1 MAQTNTALK
10 ADIKAEETT
19 EEVKL
24 KRDFAIIRMG
34 GKRSKQDS
42 TLVPV
47 RVTGETIRMK
57 RGSYIPVKAKFVHA
71 LRNAL
76 EPITEEDDGS
86 GSTQQIRR
94 RKTVDYSP
102 RYPFELFGWIDEKN
116 YNRLRKIALKREITE
131 WEVNEVC

>member
-10 ADIKAEETT
+10 DETKAEETT
-19 EEVKL
+19 EEVKP

-34 GKRSKQDS
+34 GKRTKQDS

-47 RVTGETIRMK
+47 RVTGETIRLK
-57 RGSYIPVKAKFVHA
+57 RGSYIPVKAKFIHA

-76 EPITEEDDGS
+76 QPITEEDDGT

-131 WEVNEVC
+131 REVNEVC

>member
-10 ADIKAEETT
+10 DEIKAKETI
-19 EEVKL
+19 EEVKP
-24 KRDFAIIRMG
+24 KREYAIIKMG
-34 GKRSKQDS
+34 GKRTKQDP

-76 EPITEEDDGS
+76 QPIAEDDDGS

-94 RKTVDYSP
+94 RKVVEYSP
-102 RYPFELFGWIDEKN
+102 RYPFELFGWITEKD

-131 WEVNEVC
+131 REVNEVC

>member
-10 ADIKAEETT
+10 ADKEAEETT
-19 EEVKL
+19 EEVKP

-34 GKRSKQDS
+34 GKRTKQDS

-47 RVTGETIRMK
+47 RVNSETIRMK
-57 RGSYIPVKAKFVHA
+57 RGSYIPVKAAVVYA

-76 EPITEEDDGS
+76 EPIPEDDDGS

-94 RKTVDYSP
+94 RKVVEYSP
-102 RYPFELFGWIDEKN
+102 RYPFELFGWIDEKA

-131 WEVNEVC
+131 REVNEVC

>member
-1 MAQTNTALK
+1 MPQTNTALK
-10 ADIKAEETT
+10 EDIMVEETT
-19 EEVKL
+19 EEVKP
-24 KRDFAIIRMG
+24 KRQYAIIKMG
-34 GKRSKQDS
+34 GKRTKQDS

-57 RGSYIPVKAKFVHA
+57 RGAYIPVKAKFVHA
-71 LRNAL
+71 LRHAL

-102 RYPFELFGWIDEKN
+102 RYPFELFGWIDEKT

-131 WEVNEVC
+131 REVNEVC

>member
-1 MAQTNTALK
+1 MAQTNTVLK
-10 ADIKAEETT
+10 ADKEAEETP
-19 EEVKL
+19 EEVKP

-34 GKRSKQDS
+34 GKRTKKDP
-42 TLVPV
+42 TLVVV

-57 RGSYIPVKAKFVHA
+57 RGSYIPIKAKFVHA

-102 RYPFELFGWIDEKN
+102 RYPFELFGWIDEKT

-131 WEVNEVC
+131 REVNEVC

>member
-10 ADIKAEETT
+10 EDIKPEETT
-19 EEVKL
+19 EEVKP
-24 KRDFAIIRMG
+24 KREYAIIKMG
-34 GKRSKQDS
+34 GKRTKQDS
-42 TLVPV
+42 TLVVV

-57 RGSYIPVKAKFVHA
+57 RGSYIPVKAQVVHA

-76 EPITEEDDGS
+76 EPISEDDDGS

-94 RKTVDYSP
+94 RKVVEYSP
-102 RYPFELFGWIDEKN
+102 RYPFELFGWIGEKD

-131 WEVNEVC
+131 REVNEVC